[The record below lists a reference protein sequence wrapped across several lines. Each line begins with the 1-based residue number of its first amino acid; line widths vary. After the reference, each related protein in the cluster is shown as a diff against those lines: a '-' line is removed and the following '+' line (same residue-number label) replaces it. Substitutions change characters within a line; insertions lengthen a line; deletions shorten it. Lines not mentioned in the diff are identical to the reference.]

1 LTRVL
6 LVDDEPAILQAI
18 VYALEREGFEVD
30 AFADG
35 LAARESFTDTYDVA
49 ILDIMLPGL
58 SGLDLCRAIRST
70 SPVPIIML
78 TARDTEIDV
87 VRGLEVGADDYVTK
101 PFRMA
106 EIVSRVRA
114 HLRRRELDR
123 SAEATVRTIGQLR
136 IDLSR
141 YEVTV
146 GERTISLTPSEL
158 KLLSLLASEP
168 ERVFSRRQIMQHLWG
183 TEHVGDEHSAD
194 VHVSNLRR
202 KLEEKADAPRHLVT
216 VRGFG
221 YKLTAA

>member
-6 LVDDEPAILQAI
+6 LVDDEPAIVQAI
-18 VYALEREGFEVD
+18 TYALEREGFEVD
-30 AFADG
+30 AFGDG
-35 LAARESFTDTYDVA
+35 LAARDAFSDVYDVS
-49 ILDIMLPGL
+49 ILDIMLPGV
-58 SGLDLCRAIRST
+58 SGLDLCRSIRAT
-70 SPVPIIML
+70 SSIPIIML

-106 EIVSRVRA
+106 ELVSRVRA

-123 SAEATVRTIGQLR
+123 SVDASVRTVGRLR

-141 YEVTV
+141 YEVMV
-146 GERTISLTPSEL
+146 GERLVSLTPSEL

-183 TEHVGDEHSAD
+183 AEHVGDEHSAD
-194 VHVSNLRR
+194 VHISNLRR
-202 KLEEKADAPRHLVT
+202 KLEDEPSAPRLVVT

>member
-1 LTRVL
+1 MTRVL
-6 LVDDEPAILQAI
+6 LVDDEPAILHAI

-35 LAARESFTDTYDVA
+35 LSASEAFDDTYDVA

-58 SGLDLCRAIRST
+58 SGLDLCRRIRS
-70 SPVPIIML
+70 SSSVPIIML

-106 EIVSRVRA
+106 EVVSRVRA

-123 SAEATVRTIGQLR
+123 SADSTVRTVGQLR

-158 KLLSLLASEP
+158 KLLALLASEP
-168 ERVFSRRQIMQHLWG
+168 ERVFSRRQIMQHLWDA
-183 TEHVGDEHSAD
+183 EHVGDQHSAD

-202 KLEEKADAPRHLVT
+202 KLEEDPSSPRHLVT